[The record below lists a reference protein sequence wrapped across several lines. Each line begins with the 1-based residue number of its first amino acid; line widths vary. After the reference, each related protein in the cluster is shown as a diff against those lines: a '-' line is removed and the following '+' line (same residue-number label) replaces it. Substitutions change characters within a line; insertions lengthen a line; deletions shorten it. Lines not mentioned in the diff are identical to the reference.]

1 MTPELVVREDAN
13 DVSVQIRVQKVA
25 NGFLVRT
32 GKVPIYY
39 ATIEAAADAARAGL
53 IEVVWPN

>member
-25 NGFLVRT
+25 NGFLVRA